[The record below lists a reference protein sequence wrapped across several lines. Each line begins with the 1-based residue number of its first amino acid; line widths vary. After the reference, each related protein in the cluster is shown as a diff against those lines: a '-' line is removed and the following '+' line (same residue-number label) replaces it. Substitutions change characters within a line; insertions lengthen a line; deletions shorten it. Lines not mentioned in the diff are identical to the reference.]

1 MNVKRK
7 AKVEDLAV
15 IDSSVTKGRG
25 RQGTTT
31 IVARGRL
38 KCCREWGERVQ
49 GVMGVPSV
57 DHGAG
62 SVAVV
67 SRAFSNPLYRSI
79 VYVSRVLGRV
89 VAEVVGCVVNAI
101 DQERNASEVLGGV
114 DVGVA
119 KQEGVKI
126 SKELVGEV
134 ELLLKN
140 PAGETATA
148 IMLYGVFRSTLASQ

>member
-1 MNVKRK
+1 MRE
-7 AKVEDLAV
+7 AEVEDQAV
-15 IDSSVTKGRG
+15 IDSSVAKGRG

-38 KCCREWGERVQ
+38 RRWRGWGGERVQ

-57 DHGAG
+57 DQGAG

-67 SRAFSNPLYRSI
+67 SCAFSNPLNSSI
-79 VYVSRVLGRV
+79 VYASLVVGRV

-101 DQERNASEVLGGV
+101 DQERDASEVLGGV

-119 KQEGVKI
+119 KQEGVNI
-126 SKELVGEV
+126 SKELIGEV
-134 ELLLKN
+134 ELRLKN
-140 PAGETATA
+140 PAGETTATV
-148 IMLYGVFRSTLASQ
+148 MLYGVFNIALATQ